1 MPSKGAK
8 ESAGAPGDRPAPRR
22 RRADAERSRSAI
34 VDAAVRLLGERPEAS
49 VEAIAAAAG
58 VTRQT
63 VYAHYPSRNEVLTAV
78 FDRLTAETDAALDS
92 ARLDELPAATGLL
105 RLLDVSWEIADRYP
119 GLRHAEPPSADRRQ
133 ESEQHRPITDRLERI
148 ARRGQE
154 SGEFDRGAEPR
165 WLAAATVA
173 LGHAAG
179 AEVAAGRMAPAAAAE
194 ALRTGVLR
202 LYGADAE
209 ARPLPDE

>member
-1 MPSKGAK
+1 MPSQGSREPAG
-8 ESAGAPGDRPAPRR
+8 SAGQRPAPRR
-22 RRADAERSRSAI
+22 RRAAAERRGTAI
-34 VDAAVRLLGERPEAS
+34 VVAAVRLLDERPEAS

-63 VYAHYPSRNEVLTAV
+63 VYAHYPSRSEVLTAV
-78 FDRLTAETDAALDS
+78 FDRVTAETDAALDA

-119 GLRHAEPPSADRRQ
+119 GLRHADPPPADRK
-133 ESEQHRPITDRLERI
+133 EEAEQHRPITERLERI

-154 SGEFDRGAEPR
+154 SGEFARDAEPR

-179 AEVAAGRMAPAAAAE
+179 AAVAAGRMTPAAAAD

-202 LYGADAE
+202 LYGAEADAE
-209 ARPLPDE
+209 V

>member
-1 MPSKGAK
+1 MPSQGSREPAG
-8 ESAGAPGDRPAPRR
+8 SAAARPAPRH

-63 VYAHYPSRNEVLTAV
+63 VYAHYPSRSEVLTAV
-78 FDRLTAETDAALDS
+78 FDRVTAETDAALDA

-119 GLRHAEPPSADRRQ
+119 GLRHADPPPADRK
-133 ESEQHRPITDRLERI
+133 EETEQHRPITERLERI

-154 SGEFDRGAEPR
+154 SGEFARDAEPR

-179 AEVAAGRMAPAAAAE
+179 AEVAAGRMTPAAAAD

-202 LYGADAE
+202 LYGAAADAE
-209 ARPLPDE
+209 V

>member
-1 MPSKGAK
+1 MPSQGSREPAG
-8 ESAGAPGDRPAPRR
+8 SAADRPAPRR

-63 VYAHYPSRNEVLTAV
+63 VYAHYPSRSEVLTAV
-78 FDRLTAETDAALDS
+78 FDRVTAETDAALDA

-119 GLRHAEPPSADRRQ
+119 GLRHADPPPADRK
-133 ESEQHRPITDRLERI
+133 EEAEQHRPITERLERI

-154 SGEFDRGAEPR
+154 SGEFARDAEPR

-179 AEVAAGRMAPAAAAE
+179 AEVAAGRMTPAAAAD

-202 LYGADAE
+202 LYGAEADAE
-209 ARPLPDE
+209 V

>member
-1 MPSKGAK
+1 MPSKGSSEQAG
-8 ESAGAPGDRPAPRR
+8 SAEDRPAPRR

-78 FDRLTAETDAALDS
+78 FDRVTAETGAALDA

-119 GLRHAEPPSADRRQ
+119 GLRHAEPPPADRRQ
-133 ESEQHRPITDRLERI
+133 EAEQHRPITERLERI

-154 SGEFDRGAEPR
+154 S
-165 WLAAATVA
+165 
-173 LGHAAG
+173 
-179 AEVAAGRMAPAAAAE
+179 
-194 ALRTGVLR
+194 
-202 LYGADAE
+202 
-209 ARPLPDE
+209 

>member
-1 MPSKGAK
+1 MPSRESGEPA
-8 ESAGAPGDRPAPRR
+8 ESAGRRPAPRR

-63 VYAHYPSRNEVLTAV
+63 VYAHYPSRNEVLSAV
-78 FDRLTAETDAALDS
+78 FDRVTAETDAALDA

-119 GLRHAEPPSADRRQ
+119 GLRHAEPPPADRRQ
-133 ESEQHRPITDRLERI
+133 EDEQHRPITDRLERI

-154 SGEFDRGAEPR
+154 SGEFARDAEPH

-179 AEVAAGRMAPAAAAE
+179 AEVAAGRMTPAAAAE
-194 ALRTGVLR
+194 ALRVGVLR
-202 LYGADAE
+202 LHGAE
-209 ARPLPDE
+209 AEAEAEL